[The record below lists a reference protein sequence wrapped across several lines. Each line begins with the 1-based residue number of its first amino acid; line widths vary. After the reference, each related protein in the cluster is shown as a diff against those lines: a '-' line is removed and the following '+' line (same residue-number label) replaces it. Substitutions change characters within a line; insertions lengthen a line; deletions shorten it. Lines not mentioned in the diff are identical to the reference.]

1 MTIGAI
7 KSRLRRLERQLPG
20 PITVLLDDGS
30 TATLPPRADIG
41 LLVAVIGE
49 GRTGLAPP
57 VLERWGDVID
67 RIATEQGA
75 RARARDGSIL
85 HLVRVLRAGMRD
97 YREQHDE
104 HQLVEETT

>member
-30 TATLPPRADIG
+30 TAALPPRADIG

-49 GRTGLAPP
+49 GRTRLAPP

-75 RARARDGSIL
+75 RARDGSIMPL
-85 HLVRVLRAGMRD
+85 LRVLREGMRD
-97 YREQHDE
+97 LREQHDE
-104 HQLVEETT
+104 HQPMEELQ

>member
-75 RARARDGSIL
+75 RARDGSIMPL
-85 HLVRVLRAGMRD
+85 LRVLREGMRD
-97 YREQHDE
+97 LREQHDE